1 LIREGHHYACE
12 GQSVLALESAER
24 GLIRVRRILPDI
36 PLTGMGPPFYVAVE
50 RLVPMPMRYHGNAV
64 PGETNGS

>member
-1 LIREGHHYACE
+1 MIRDGHRYAYE

-50 RLVPMPMRYHGNAV
+50 RLAPMPMRYHQGHI
-64 PGETNGS
+64 PGETK

>member
-1 LIREGHHYACE
+1 MIREGSHYAYE

-50 RLVPMPMRYHGNAV
+50 RLVPMPMRYHQGHI
-64 PGETNGS
+64 PGESK